1 MAKELYIIR
10 HGQTDFN
17 LQGIVQGQGMDTD
30 LNELGR
36 KQADAFFK
44 AYRNEGFD
52 FVYTSRLKRT
62 HQTVAP
68 FIDNLNLPT
77 KAMYAF
83 DEFNWGIFE
92 GTKFGQFNAEYRA
105 LIAAWVSGDYA
116 AAPLLGDAPQNVA
129 IRQQRG
135 IDHIMHNPAQKIL
148 LCMHGRAMRLFL
160 CVLLGR
166 PFSEMEHFEHDNLS
180 LYKLALHPRGNTL
193 LLRNDRSH
201 LQLLA

>member
-1 MAKELYIIR
+1 MGKELYIIR

-30 LNELGR
+30 LNAQGK
-36 KQADAFFK
+36 KQAQAFYD

-62 HQTVAP
+62 HQTVTP
-68 FIDNLNLPT
+68 FLSELQLPT
-77 KAMYAF
+77 KAMHEF

-105 LIAAWVSGDYA
+105 LIEAWRSGDYA
-116 AAPLLGDAPQNVA
+116 AAPLLGDAPHRVA
-129 IRQQRG
+129 IRQRRG
-135 IDHIMHNPAQKIL
+135 IAHILDNPAQKIL

-160 CVLLGR
+160 CLLMNR
-166 PFSEMEHFEHDNLS
+166 PFSEMEDFEHDNLS
-180 LYKLALHPRGNTL
+180 LYKVALNPKGNSL

-201 LQLLA
+201 LKVLG